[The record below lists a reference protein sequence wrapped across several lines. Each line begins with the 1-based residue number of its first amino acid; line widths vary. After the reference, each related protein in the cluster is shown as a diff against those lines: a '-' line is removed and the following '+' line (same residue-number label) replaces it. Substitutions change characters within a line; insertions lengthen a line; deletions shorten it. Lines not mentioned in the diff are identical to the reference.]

1 MGPEIS
7 LAYVPVEENIRID
20 AAVACGKRLEGIAW
34 ILEYRSVNPSLRIE
48 KGVGLQLVKQIIE
61 RAEEGFPEG

>member
-7 LAYVPVEENIRID
+7 LAYVPVEEDIGID
-20 AAVACGKRLEGIAW
+20 AAVACGKRLQGIAW

-48 KGVGLQLVKQIIE
+48 KGIGLQLVKRILE
-61 RAEEGFPEG
+61 RAEQGFTEK

>member
-7 LAYVPVEENIRID
+7 LAYVPVEEDIRID

-34 ILEYRSVNPSLRIE
+34 ILDYRSVNPSLRIE
-48 KGVGLQLVKQIIE
+48 KGAGLKLVKRILE
-61 RAEEGFPEG
+61 RAEQGFTER

>member
-7 LAYVPVEENIRID
+7 LAYVPVEDNIRID
-20 AAVACGKRLEGIAW
+20 AAVACGNRLEGVAW

-48 KGVGLQLVKQIIE
+48 KGVGLQLVKRILE
-61 RAEEGFPEG
+61 RAEQGFTEK